1 MFNRQALL
9 FVLLSTSLLGCSA
22 DDKDHSMS
30 VLSPAE
36 AFWQQ
41 LSLHCGMQYQGGMV
55 SDDAVDADFASATML
70 ARFEYCSTDEIRVP
84 FWVGDDQSRT
94 WVFTRQG
101 ETIEF
106 RHEHRHSDG
115 SFDDVTGYGG
125 FGEST
130 GVNGQLDFPA
140 DEQTK
145 AVFNATGLT
154 ISLTNVW
161 TVESSAE
168 QFVYQLK
175 RPNRF
180 FRVEFGS
187 ASGTPLRSD

>member
-1 MFNRQALL
+1 MFNRQTILL
-9 FVLLSTSLLGCSA
+9 VLLATSLLGCSA
-22 DDKDHSMS
+22 ANQHQPAEA
-30 VLSPAE
+30 LSPAE

-41 LSLHCGMQYQGGMV
+41 LSLHCGMQYQGVMV
-55 SDDAVDADFASATML
+55 SDDEVDADFASANML
-70 ARFEYCSTDEIRVP
+70 ARFEQCSASEIRVP
-84 FWVGDDQSRT
+84 FWVGDDKSRT

-115 SFDDVTGYGG
+115 SFDEVTGYGG

-154 ISLTNVW
+154 VSLVNVW

-180 FRVEFGS
+180 FRVEFSS
-187 ASGTPLRSD
+187 ASGTPLLSE

>member
-1 MFNRQALL
+1 MFNRQTILL
-9 FVLLSTSLLGCSA
+9 VLLTTSLLGCSTTNQLQPA
-22 DDKDHSMS
+22 IA
-30 VLSPAE
+30 LSPAE

-41 LSLHCGMQYQGGMV
+41 LSLHCGMQYQGVMV
-55 SDDAVDADFASATML
+55 SDDEVDADFASANML
-70 ARFEYCSTDEIRVP
+70 ARFEQCSASEIRVP
-84 FWVGDDQSRT
+84 FWVGDDKSRT

-115 SFDDVTGYGG
+115 SFDEVTGYGG

-130 GVNGQLDFPA
+130 GVNGQFDFPA

-154 ISLTNVW
+154 VSLVNVW

-180 FRVEFGS
+180 FRVEFSS
-187 ASGTPLRSD
+187 ASGTPLLSE

>member
-1 MFNRQALL
+1 MFNRQAILL
-9 FVLLSTSLLGCSA
+9 VLLTTSLLGCAAANQHQSTVA
-22 DDKDHSMS
+22 
-30 VLSPAE
+30 LSPAE

-41 LSLHCGMQYQGGMV
+41 LSLHCGMQYQGVMV
-55 SDDAVDADFASATML
+55 SDDEVDADFASANML
-70 ARFEYCSTDEIRVP
+70 ARFEQCSASEIRVP
-84 FWVGDDQSRT
+84 FWVGDDKSRT

-115 SFDDVTGYGG
+115 SFDEVTGYGG

-154 ISLTNVW
+154 VSLVNVW

-168 QFVYQLK
+168 KFVYQLK

-180 FRVEFGS
+180 FRVEFSS
-187 ASGTPLRSD
+187 ASGTPLVSE

>member
-1 MFNRQALL
+1 MFNRQTILL
-9 FVLLSTSLLGCSA
+9 VLLTTSLLGCSTTSQHQPA
-22 DDKDHSMS
+22 
-30 VLSPAE
+30 VALSPAE

-41 LSLHCGMQYQGGMV
+41 LSLHCGMQYQGVMV
-55 SDDAVDADFASATML
+55 SDDEVDADFASANML
-70 ARFEYCSTDEIRVP
+70 ARFEQCSANEIRVP
-84 FWVGDDQSRT
+84 FWVGDDKSRT

-115 SFDDVTGYGG
+115 SFDEVTGYGG

-154 ISLTNVW
+154 VSLVNVW

-180 FRVEFGS
+180 FRVEFSS
-187 ASGTPLRSD
+187 ASGTPLVSE

>member
-1 MFNRQALL
+1 MFNRQVIL
-9 FVLLSTSLLGCSA
+9 FVLLTTSLLGCSA
-22 DDKDHSMS
+22 ANQHQPT
-30 VLSPAE
+30 VALSPAE

-41 LSLHCGMQYQGGMV
+41 LSLHCGMQYQGVMV
-55 SDDAVDADFASATML
+55 SDDEVDADFASANML
-70 ARFEYCSTDEIRVP
+70 ARFEQCSASEIRVP
-84 FWVGDDQSRT
+84 FWVGDDKSRT

-115 SFDDVTGYGG
+115 SFDEVTGYGG

-154 ISLTNVW
+154 VSLVNVW

-180 FRVEFGS
+180 FRVEFSS
-187 ASGTPLRSD
+187 ASGTPLLSE

>member
-1 MFNRQALL
+1 MFNRQTILL
-9 FVLLSTSLLGCSA
+9 VLLTTSLLGCSIPNQHQPTEA
-22 DDKDHSMS
+22 
-30 VLSPAE
+30 LSPAE

-41 LSLHCGMQYQGGMV
+41 LSLHCGMQYQGVMV
-55 SDDAVDADFASATML
+55 SDDEVDADFARANML
-70 ARFEYCSTDEIRVP
+70 ARFEQCSASEIRVP
-84 FWVGDDQSRT
+84 FWVGDDKSRT

-115 SFDDVTGYGG
+115 SFDEVTGYGG
-125 FGEST
+125 FGEPT
-130 GVNGQLDFPA
+130 DVNGQLDFPA

-154 ISLTNVW
+154 VSLVNVW

-180 FRVEFGS
+180 FRVEFSG
-187 ASGTPLRSD
+187 ASGTPLVSE

>member
-1 MFNRQALL
+1 MFKRQTLL
-9 FVLLSTSLLGCSA
+9 FVLLSTSLLGCSG
-22 DDKDHSMS
+22 DDKGHAKSA
-30 VLSPAE
+30 LSQAE

-41 LSLHCGMQYQGGMV
+41 LSLHCGMQYQGVMV

-70 ARFEYCSTDEIRVP
+70 ARFEHCSASEIRVP

-140 DEQTK
+140 DEKTK

-154 ISLTNVW
+154 VSLTNVW
-161 TVESSAE
+161 TVESSTE

-180 FRVEFGS
+180 FRVEFGI
-187 ASGTPLRSD
+187 ASGTPLRSE